1 MRRNMLA
8 LLPVVAI
15 LAACSSPGGASP
27 SAPAASTGAPG
38 ASSSSNAA
46 TRIEVSLTDSL
57 KIETAAP
64 ITVRAGEPVTFVV
77 TNKGGTD
84 HEFYLGDEAA
94 QAAHAKEM
102 SAMGSMAHD
111 EPNGIGLTPGATK
124 ELTFTFP
131 AAGSFLAGCH
141 VNSHY
146 AAGMKAPITVT
157 N

>member
-1 MRRNMLA
+1 MRRSLFILA
-8 LLPVVAI
+8 PVLAI
-15 LAACSSPGGASP
+15 IAACSSPAGASP
-27 SAPAASTGAPG
+27 SAPAPSSGGPSASAATG
-38 ASSSSNAA
+38 AA

-64 ITVRAGEPVTFVV
+64 MTVKAGEPVTFVV
-77 TNKGGTD
+77 TNTGGTD

-102 SAMGSMAHD
+102 ASMGMSHD
-111 EPNGIGLTPGATK
+111 EPTGIAVKPGATK

-131 AAGSFLAGCH
+131 TAGAWLAGCH
-141 VNSHY
+141 VNAHY
-146 AAGMKAPITVT
+146 GAGMKAPITVT

>member
-1 MRRNMLA
+1 MRRSLLA
-8 LLPVVAI
+8 LMPVLAI
-15 LAACSSPGGASP
+15 LAACSSPAGGSP
-27 SAPAASTGAPG
+27 SAPAPSSGAPSASTGAG
-38 ASSSSNAA
+38 GA

-64 ITVRAGEPVTFVV
+64 ITVKAGEPVTFVV

-102 SAMGSMAHD
+102 ASMGMGHD
-111 EPNGIGLTPGATK
+111 EPNGIGVKPGVTK

-131 AAGSFLAGCH
+131 TAGAWLAGCH
-141 VNSHY
+141 VNAHY